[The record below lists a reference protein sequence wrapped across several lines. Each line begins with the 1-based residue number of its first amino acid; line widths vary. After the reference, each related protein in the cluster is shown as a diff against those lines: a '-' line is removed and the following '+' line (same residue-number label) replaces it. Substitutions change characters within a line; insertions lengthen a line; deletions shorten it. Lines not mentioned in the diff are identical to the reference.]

1 MRYLPAMDTTAV
13 PPGADVGQDLRSRRK
28 PRDRVRQAVTDA
40 TRELLGEV
48 GFARLTVDGIA
59 ERSGV
64 GKATIYRWWSNRA
77 DVAMDTLLEQRGP
90 LGWFVQD
97 RPAIENLRHQLLV
110 ATDFLS
116 GPHGPI
122 VAGLLGDVQHDAQ
135 IAEAFR
141 RRFLAPLV
149 QLTRELLAAAV
160 EEGDVRADLD
170 HDLLIDS
177 LTGPIYFR
185 LLVTGEPITP
195 ETTLQMADTVLR
207 GARPDR
213 SESTVRPRS

>member
-1 MRYLPAMDTTAV
+1 MDTTEV
-13 PPGADVGQDLRSRRK
+13 PTATPEQNRTAARARK

-40 TRELLGEV
+40 TRDLLREV

-77 DVAMDTLLEQRGP
+77 DVAMDTLLEERGP

-97 RPAIENLRHQLLV
+97 RPAVENLRHQLLV

-116 GPHGPI
+116 GSNGPI

-135 IAEAFR
+135 IAQAFR
-141 RRFLAPLV
+141 QRFLAPLV
-149 QLTRELLAAAV
+149 ELTRELLAAAV

-170 HDLLIDS
+170 HDVLIDS

-185 LLVTGEPITP
+185 LLVTGEPLTP
-195 ETTLQMADTVLR
+195 QTTLQMADTVLR
-207 GARPDR
+207 GARPA
-213 SESTVRPRS
+213 